1 MDERRWDLASVAD
14 GLTVSRIVLAAAIGI
29 SVAGDRLDISAVLL
43 VVAWLTD
50 LLDGIAARAA
60 AGPTRLGNW
69 DFRVDVTMGVS
80 ILVGLVIV
88 GRVPVW
94 VVLSAVVLL
103 GVWARIGGNPAPAML
118 FMAVVYAWYLL
129 NLFVDKPALW
139 WLPVA
144 AIPVVLAIDW
154 RRFSRTILP
163 AFFSGMAKLGDTELA
178 RERSPVL
185 DEWAENEEA
194 G

>member
-1 MDERRWDLASVAD
+1 MEERRWDLASVAD
-14 GLTVSRIVLAAAIGI
+14 GLTASRLVLAAVIGI
-29 SVAGDRLDISAVLL
+29 AVASDRLDVSAVVL
-43 VVAWLTD
+43 VIAWLTD
-50 LLDGIAARAA
+50 LLDGMAARAA
-60 AGPTRLGNW
+60 TGPTRFGDW
-69 DFRVDVTMGVS
+69 DFRVDVTLGMS
-80 ILVGLVIV
+80 LLVGLIIG

-129 NLFVDKPALW
+129 NLFIDKPALW
-139 WLPVA
+139 WVPVA
-144 AIPVVLAIDW
+144 AIPFVLIIDW

-185 DEWAENEEA
+185 DEWAENEEP